1 MDYYDQKAKDLV
13 KKYTQHSKHFIEK
26 GFILIFFINLKFN
39 FVFFLIGMC
48 DESFLRYLL
57 SFDNLIVD
65 PAKFDIFMDMDKPLA
80 HYFIKS
86 SHNTYLTGLF
96 Q

>member
-1 MDYYDQKAKDLV
+1 M
-13 KKYTQHSKHFIEK
+13 FI
-26 GFILIFFINLKFN
+26 
-39 FVFFLIGMC
+39 IGMY

-65 PAKFDIFMDMDKPLA
+65 PSKFDLFMDMDKPLA
-80 HYFIKS
+80 HYFISS

-96 Q
+96 SRNNIS

>member
-1 MDYYDQKAKDLV
+1 MNV
-13 KKYTQHSKHFIEK
+13 
-26 GFILIFFINLKFN
+26 
-39 FVFFLIGMC
+39 LIGMC

-65 PAKFDIFMDMDKPLA
+65 PAKYDHSMDMDKPLA
-80 HYFIKS
+80 HYFIAS

-96 Q
+96 RRKRHVFRD